1 MTNKLHT
8 SQKTQEIFNSLG
20 QSLRLQP
27 FILSKLAIALSVRK
41 GQLQANDFKTDNNGL
56 ELSRQVIF
64 GDHDLLFKS
73 LIINNEGKVIRE
85 DDYFPGLVKAHLDR
99 GAKLLEDE
107 KRYSKDAVKLR
118 ELALHQFLKILS
130 QVHFSANDL
139 DVHTSTGFFR
149 KKHKGMCFFHLRKK
163 HILSER
169 LGFHYSAY
177 GFCRSLYLQYKSFEQ
192 KLQ

>member
-41 GQLQANDFKTDNNGL
+41 GQLQADDFKTDNNGL

-73 LIINNEGKVIRE
+73 LIINNEGKASRRRKTVQQR
-85 DDYFPGLVKAHLDR
+85 
-99 GAKLLEDE
+99 
-107 KRYSKDAVKLR
+107 
-118 ELALHQFLKILS
+118 FL
-130 QVHFSANDL
+130 
-139 DVHTSTGFFR
+139 
-149 KKHKGMCFFHLRKK
+149 
-163 HILSER
+163 
-169 LGFHYSAY
+169 
-177 GFCRSLYLQYKSFEQ
+177 
-192 KLQ
+192 

>member
-27 FILSKLAIALSVRK
+27 FILSKLAIELSVRK

-99 GAKLLEDE
+99 GAKISIIICAIWMTTSKGGLYGLS
-107 KRYSKDAVKLR
+107 KGQSLFRYLR
-118 ELALHQFLKILS
+118 
-130 QVHFSANDL
+130 
-139 DVHTSTGFFR
+139 R
-149 KKHKGMCFFHLRKK
+149 
-163 HILSER
+163 
-169 LGFHYSAY
+169 
-177 GFCRSLYLQYKSFEQ
+177 
-192 KLQ
+192 